1 MHAQGRFFV
10 DVDVISDS
18 FLLSL
23 LSMIPRAYIPRSV
36 LVCLS
41 TFLEEAIFSRERE
54 REPGVCCFCI
64 WAAMSVLY
72 IYSKSSMTMYQVKK
86 SRPRLIGMKDS
97 CPLHSRNAFE
107 RKLTY
112 MPSVIKPWPL
122 TGSSFHVR

>member
-54 REPGVCCFCI
+54 RESLACVASAYG
-64 WAAMSVLY
+64 
-72 IYSKSSMTMYQVKK
+72 
-86 SRPRLIGMKDS
+86 RP
-97 CPLHSRNAFE
+97 
-107 RKLTY
+107 
-112 MPSVIKPWPL
+112 
-122 TGSSFHVR
+122 